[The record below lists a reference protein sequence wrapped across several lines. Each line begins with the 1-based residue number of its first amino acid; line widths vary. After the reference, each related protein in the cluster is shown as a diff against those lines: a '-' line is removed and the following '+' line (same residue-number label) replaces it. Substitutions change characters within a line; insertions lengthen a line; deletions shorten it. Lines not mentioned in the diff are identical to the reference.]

1 MADVKTSI
9 VQFNAATGG
18 GNQNIESDGG
28 LDGDT
33 PKLVMI
39 YAIGANSDD
48 TAVVDMLLSIGYADG
63 TNQFSNGSRWED
75 DQARCDSAQRASTS
89 HVITII
95 DPGGTG
101 VIGQAA
107 WNAWRTTGD
116 TGSNA
121 TGVQINWSTTP
132 TLAFRCVA
140 VFFSGADFDADIGTH
155 QMPGADDTVENITAP
170 GFEPDIVLF
179 GISRTVDN
187 VTNNDAHHTHTW
199 MRSDKSATVEFS
211 FNSVM
216 SDDND
221 ATDHALP
228 ICSAIDFGEGGGVDS
243 GNRTG
248 ADLAIGRAQLFG
260 GGGAGTTSYNA
271 RDFDSSGFSLVTRNS
286 TGNPDDW
293 FVSWCALDLGGLN
306 SALVTSPKMETTG
319 DHEITAIGFA
329 PQLSIAMY
337 GRVAFTAGGE
347 DIQGSYCFTNT
358 LEEHALCTHVRHGLD
373 NSMDGTRYI
382 NTGAARCH
390 SNVSQGLNPGDVQME
405 GTYVE
410 QTADGFK
417 INISNADQE
426 DLQIPG
432 NFDDVYMC
440 LEDENFVPPD
450 EDLLFRGDV
459 RKRRS
464 NPLIRM

>member
-33 PKLVMI
+33 PKLVLI

-48 TAVVDMLLSIGYADG
+48 AAVVDMLLSIGYADG

-75 DQARCDSAQRASTS
+75 GQSRCDSAQRASTS
-89 HVITII
+89 HVITIV

-107 WNAWRTTGD
+107 WNAWRTTVD

-155 QMPGADDTVENITAP
+155 QMPGADDTVEDITAP

-179 GISRTVDN
+179 GISRTVN
-187 VTNNDAHHTHTW
+187 NTTNNDAHHTHTW

-211 FNSVM
+211 FNSVA

-228 ICSAIDFGEGGGVDS
+228 ICTAIDTGEGGGVDS
-243 GNRTG
+243 GARTG

-260 GGGAGTTSYNA
+260 GGGAGTTSYVA

-286 TGNPDDW
+286 TGAPDDW
-293 FVSWCALDLGGLN
+293 FVSWLALDLGGLQ
-306 SALVTSPKMETTG
+306 SALVSHIKMETTG
-319 DHEITAIGFA
+319 FHNIDEIGFA
-329 PQLSIAMY
+329 PQLVIGMH

-347 DIQGSYCFTNT
+347 DVQGSYCFNNGI
-358 LEEHALCTHVRHGLD
+358 EHHALCTWVRHGLD
-373 NSMDGTRYI
+373 LSMDGTRYI
-382 NTGAARCH
+382 NTGCARCH
-390 SNVSQGLNPGDVQME
+390 SNVSQGLNPGDMQME
-405 GTYVE
+405 GT
-410 QTADGFK
+410 FSK
-417 INISNADQE
+417 IFGAGIQFNISNADQQ

-432 NFDDVYMC
+432 NFDDVYMA
-440 LEDENFVPPD
+440 LEDPNFD
-450 EDLLFRGDV
+450 GSLLFRDNV
-459 RKRRS
+459 RKRRT

>member
-33 PKLVMI
+33 PKLVLI
-39 YAIGANSDD
+39 FAIGANSDD
-48 TAVVDMLLSIGYADG
+48 TVVTDMLLSRGYADG
-63 TNQFSNGSRWED
+63 TSQFSQGVRFEN
-75 DQARCDSAQRASTS
+75 DQARCDSAHRASAS
-89 HVITII
+89 HLITII

-101 VIGQAA
+101 VIGQAT
-107 WNAWRTTGD
+107 WNAWRTTAD

-121 TGVQINWSTTP
+121 TGVQINWATTP

-140 VFFSGADFDADIGTH
+140 VFFSGADFDSDIGQHT
-155 QMPGADDTVENITAP
+155 MPGTDDQVENITSV

-179 GISRTVDN
+179 NVSVNTSNTTV
-187 VTNNDAHHTHTW
+187 NDGAFTHTW
-199 MRSDKSATVEFS
+199 MRSNKVDTIEFS
-211 FNSVM
+211 RNTFA
-216 SDDND
+216 SDDNNGTEHVIPVCTAVD
-221 ATDHALP
+221 T
-228 ICSAIDFGEGGGVDS
+228 GEGGGVNTAS
-243 GNRTG
+243 RTG
-248 ADLAIGRAQLFG
+248 ADASLGLVRVFG
-260 GGGAGTTSYNA
+260 GGGSGASAYAA
-271 RDFDSSGFSLVTRNS
+271 RDFDSSGFSLVTRNDSGS
-286 TGNPDDW
+286 TNDW
-293 FVSWCALDLGGLN
+293 VVSWLALDLGGLN

-329 PQLSIAMY
+329 PQLTIALY
-337 GRVAFTAGGE
+337 GRVSFQAGGE
-347 DIQGSYCFTNT
+347 DVQGSYCFMNNT
-358 LEEHALCTHVRHGLD
+358 EEHALCTWVRHGLD

-410 QTADGFK
+410 QLANGIK

-440 LEDENFVPPD
+440 LEDENFASDP
-450 EDLLFRGDV
+450 DLLFRGDV